1 MTDEDDLARLEAER
15 DSITLLS
22 FDRQAAWELGNWLR
36 DRALE
41 RGLGVVIDI
50 RYGDQLVFAT
60 ALAGTT
66 ADHTD
71 WARRKARLVRR
82 FDAPSLLVATRLRA
96 KGQTLEHYGLP
107 ATEYAVAGGACPV
120 VVEGAGL
127 VGTVAVSGLPQEAD
141 HDLVVSALV
150 ALRAAQEASVLAGRG
165 QAGSRS

>member
-1 MTDEDDLARLEAER
+1 MTDEDVLARLEAER

-22 FDRQAAWELGNWLR
+22 FDRQAAWWLGTWLR

-41 RGLGVVIDI
+41 CGLGVVIDI
-50 RYGDQLVFAT
+50 RYGDQLVFAA

-82 FDAPSLLVATRLRA
+82 FDAPSLLVATRLLA

-107 ATEYAVAGGACPV
+107 SSEYAAAGGACPV
-120 VVEGAGL
+120 MVVGAGL
-127 VGTVAVSGLPQEAD
+127 VGTVAVSGQPQETD
-141 HDLVVSALV
+141 HELVVSALQ
-150 ALRAAQEASVLAGRG
+150 ALRRAQEADGVPDGA
-165 QAGSRS
+165 